1 MIAQAERHVQASRG
15 VIGMIPVLA
24 VNDELRRAAGAFLDA
39 IGLGPVQTPSRIARQ
54 QRGFRL
60 RAYQEPAHA
69 PALVI
74 IPAPIKRA
82 YIWDLLPE
90 VSVVAQCQARDLQ
103 TYLLEWIPPT
113 ASEDEFG
120 LTEYTDAFITAA
132 LDTVRAE
139 TGQDKVT
146 LAGHSLGGTFA
157 AIFAASH
164 PERMQALVLVEAP
177 LAFGEQQ
184 GPLERAASLM
194 PATRGVRAAVG
205 SPVPGSF
212 LNLISVAAAPRAFV
226 WQPWSDLPASMVS
239 RQRAAVHVRI
249 IRWTLDEFP
258 LPGRLFE
265 DTVELLYRQDQFR
278 RGKLRIGRSTV
289 AATALR
295 GPVLAVVN
303 PHGDVVPPDS
313 CLAALDRIPDDN
325 KRIEYYWEES
335 GPALQH
341 VGPLV
346 GPDAHKHLWPDILNW
361 VCAQATRAERRTA
374 R

>member
-1 MIAQAERHVQASRG
+1 MFS
-15 VIGMIPVLA
+15 VLA
-24 VNDELRRAAGAFLDA
+24 VNDELRRTAGAFLDA
-39 IGLGPVQTPSRIARQ
+39 IGLGPVETTSRIARQ

-60 RAYQEPAHA
+60 KAYQEPARA
-69 PALVI
+69 PALLI

-90 VSVVAQCQARDLQ
+90 LSVVAQCRARDFQ

-113 ASEDEFG
+113 AADDEFG
-120 LTEYTDAFITAA
+120 LAEYADAFILAA
-132 LDTVRAE
+132 LDTVCAE

-164 PERMQALVLVEAP
+164 PEQMQALVLVEAP
-177 LAFGEQQ
+177 LAFGERQ

-194 PATRGVRAAVG
+194 PAPHSVRAAVG
-205 SPVPGSF
+205 SPVPGSY

-239 RQRAAVHVRI
+239 RQRAAVHARI

-265 DTVELLYRQDQFR
+265 ETVELLYRQDQFR
-278 RGKLRIGRSTV
+278 RGELRIGRSTV
-289 AATALR
+289 SATALR

-303 PHGDVVPPDS
+303 PHGDVIPPDS
-313 CLAALDRIPDDN
+313 CLAVLDAIPDDN
-325 KRIEYYWEES
+325 KRIHYYQEEA

-361 VCAQATRAERRTA
+361 VSTQATRSECRATP
-374 R
+374 

>member
-1 MIAQAERHVQASRG
+1 VCRQPRG
-15 VIGMIPVLA
+15 DRMIPVLA
-24 VNDELRRAAGAFLDA
+24 VNDELRRTAGAFLDA

-69 PALVI
+69 PALLI

-90 VSVVAQCQARDLQ
+90 VSVVAQCRARDIQ

-120 LTEYTDAFITAA
+120 LAEYADAFIMAA
-132 LDTVRAE
+132 LDTIRAE

-164 PERMQALVLVEAP
+164 LERTQALVLVDAP
-177 LAFGEQQ
+177 LAFGERQ

-194 PATRGVRAAVG
+194 PATRDVRAAVG

-212 LNLISVAAAPRAFV
+212 LNLVSVAAAPRAFV

-239 RQRAAVHVRI
+239 PKRAAVHARI

-265 DTVELLYRQDQFR
+265 ETVELLYRQDQFR
-278 RGKLRIGRSTV
+278 RGKLQIGRSTV
-289 AATALR
+289 GAAALR

-313 CLAALDRIPDDN
+313 CLVVLEAIPENNRRIL
-325 KRIEYYWEES
+325 YYRKES
-335 GPALQH
+335 GPALHH

-346 GPDAHKHLWPDILNW
+346 GPDAHTHLWPDILDW
-361 VCAQATRAERRTA
+361 VCAQARRPDRRAA
-374 R
+374 P